1 LRSSLN
7 PYVIDQIPPLA
18 EFEQWLVQ
26 LSIVGAH
33 QVWRHSGSSL
43 QKPFILELVA
53 EMRQLMLKQLAAE
66 WTAIL
71 DGQRQF
77 LSDESPETIHRFL
90 CQLSSYS
97 ANDMLM
103 SSLLFQVGGH
113 LRSGT
118 PGSHLRPLHKSS
130 YNNRANN
137 NNISSS
143 RRSRTTDEYCRQ

>member
-1 LRSSLN
+1 MN

-33 QVWRHSGSSL
+33 QVWRHSGSS

-90 CQLSSYS
+90 FSTLIIFQ
-97 ANDMLM
+97 
-103 SSLLFQVGGH
+103 SL
-113 LRSGT
+113 
-118 PGSHLRPLHKSS
+118 
-130 YNNRANN
+130 
-137 NNISSS
+137 
-143 RRSRTTDEYCRQ
+143 C